1 MSIKLNTCEH
11 FFSNLLCIFHLINL
25 DLMYL
30 LHAINQ
36 IINTVF
42 INQSQGQTFV
52 IVPPCSTDSMQINV
66 KIYVVWLVVDFWWA
80 EIDNKTGVSHIDSPS
95 YNIGSQ

>member
-11 FFSNLLCIFHLINL
+11 FFSNFLYTFHLINL

-30 LHAINQ
+30 LHAIYQ
-36 IINTVF
+36 IIHTIFV
-42 INQSQGQTFV
+42 NQSQGQTFV
-52 IVPPCSTDSMQINV
+52 IVPPCSTDSMKIYI

-80 EIDNKTGVSHIDSPS
+80 EIDNKTGVSDIDSPS
-95 YNIGSQ
+95 YNIGS